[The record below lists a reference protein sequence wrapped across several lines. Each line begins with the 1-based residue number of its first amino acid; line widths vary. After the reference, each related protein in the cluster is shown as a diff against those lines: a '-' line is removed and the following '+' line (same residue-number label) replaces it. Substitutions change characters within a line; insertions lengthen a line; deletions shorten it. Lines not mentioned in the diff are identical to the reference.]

1 MVSDINPSFSEATV
15 GQKVSSREPFYTKTH
30 LKYFKILYPPQ
41 YFIKLKLKLPVDFY
55 FYYNFLLAVFYNNNI
70 ENYYEAI
77 KLGKS

>member
-1 MVSDINPSFSEATV
+1 MVASTKADGFEKRPSATV
-15 GQKVSSREPFYTKTH
+15 LAFYTKTY
-30 LKYFKILYPPQ
+30 LKHFKI
-41 YFIKLKLKLPVDFY
+41 LKLKLLVDFY

>member
-1 MVSDINPSFSEATV
+1 MVASTKADGFEKRPSARV
-15 GQKVSSREPFYTKTH
+15 LAFYTKTY
-30 LKYFKILYPPQ
+30 LKHFKILYPPQ

-77 KLGKS
+77 KLGKN